1 MSCEWSEIFRKS
13 YLEKNLRM
21 AVSGFT
27 WVTLQL
33 EFRAQREQIYL
44 IMLDS
49 INDTL
54 KEYSVTA

>member
-1 MSCEWSEIFRKS
+1 M
-13 YLEKNLRM
+13 EKNLRM